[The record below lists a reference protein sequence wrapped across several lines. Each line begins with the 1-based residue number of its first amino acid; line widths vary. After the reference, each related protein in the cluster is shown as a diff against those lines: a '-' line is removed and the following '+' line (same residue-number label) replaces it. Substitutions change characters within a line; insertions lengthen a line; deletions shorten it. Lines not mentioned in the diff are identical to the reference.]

1 MSQLSQPRKFSCKVP
16 ADSRRRFG
24 NMFVVICHSH
34 VCSMILNK
42 VNSYLKCTEL
52 IVLAKSSNCI
62 LNQMKWYQNTFL
74 KLHAIKI
81 PSYAGVE
88 TKMAKMVQ
96 PPFLL
101 PFSLFFMKT
110 RRGTNHLS
118 QTPQAY
124 HRECKR
130 GRSKQSLSREYKTN
144 SHIFVT
150 SIPSASSQISN
161 APSHVTNT
169 SSQVRHYDK

>member
-1 MSQLSQPRKFSCKVP
+1 MKSLPNKVNRFFICSVFYSFIRYFPPKRLFDRQKKMPSQMSQLSQPRKFSCKVS

-62 LNQMKWYQNTFL
+62 LNQMKWYQNTSL
-74 KLHAIKI
+74 TLYAIKI
-81 PSYAGVE
+81 PFNACVK

-118 QTPQAY
+118 QTPQAF
-124 HRECKR
+124 HR
-130 GRSKQSLSREYKTN
+130 
-144 SHIFVT
+144 
-150 SIPSASSQISN
+150 
-161 APSHVTNT
+161 
-169 SSQVRHYDK
+169 